1 MGKCVVKVGYAMPE
15 EYEPGRWKHVMIEHE
30 YFGETLRNTF
40 EVRTADKVNE
50 DLSLSMDFSLIAD
63 PFALQHCGAIRYIE
77 FMGTLW
83 KVTKIE
89 PRYPR
94 IILTAGGVYNGE
106 RAQVAE

>member
-1 MGKCVVKVGYAMPE
+1 MGKCFVKVGYAIPE
-15 EYEPGRWKHVMIEHE
+15 EYEPGRWKHVMVEHE
-30 YFGETLRNTF
+30 YGGETLRDAYDIQST
-40 EVRTADKVNE
+40 DKVNE
-50 DLSLSMDFSLIAD
+50 DLRLSISFSLIAD

-83 KVTKIE
+83 KVTRIE

-106 RAQVAE
+106 RAQIAE